1 MRDVTSENKS
11 KTGQETMAD
20 ANKDASAGDIG
31 HRIKSLRRSAGLSQ
45 ANLGSALGVTFQ
57 QVQKYESGRSKIAAD
72 KLHQIAQTMG
82 VDISYFYET
91 KPEGAVPDRTALSAS
106 AGTTAET
113 IFRDSFEKIRDPRAR
128 YLLSELARVIC
139 EIEAGK

>member
-1 MRDVTSENKS
+1 MTSKTKS
-11 KTGQETMAD
+11 KTGQDTMAD
-20 ANKDASAGDIG
+20 ANKDATAGDIG

-57 QVQKYESGRSKIAAD
+57 QVQKYESGRSRIAAD

-91 KPEGAVPDRTALSAS
+91 KPEGGPPDRATPTAS
-106 AGTTAET
+106 AATTADT
-113 IFRDSFEKIRDPRAR
+113 IFRESFEKIRDPRAR

>member
-1 MRDVTSENKS
+1 MKPVMKKTEQDVMTEL
-11 KTGQETMAD
+11 
-20 ANKDASAGDIG
+20 NKDGAAGEIG
-31 HRIKSLRRSAGLSQ
+31 HRIKSLRRSVGLSQ

-57 QVQKYESGRSKIAAD
+57 QVQKYESGRSRIAAD

-82 VDISYFYET
+82 VDINYFYET
-91 KPEGAVPDRTALSAS
+91 KSNGSSLEKRVNPPLATTSA
-106 AGTTAET
+106 E
-113 IFRDSFEKIRDPRAR
+113 EKIFKEAFDRIKDPRAR

>member
-1 MRDVTSENKS
+1 MKKIEQDVMAEPSRDNATRE
-11 KTGQETMAD
+11 
-20 ANKDASAGDIG
+20 IG
-31 HRIKSLRRSAGLSQ
+31 PRIKSLRRSAGLSQ

-57 QVQKYESGRSKIAAD
+57 QVQKYESGRSRIAAD

-82 VDISYFYET
+82 VDISYFYDT
-91 KPEGAVPDRTALSAS
+91 KPEGSAPEKGTPPAVGRAEDSIFKEAFDR
-106 AGTTAET
+106 
-113 IFRDSFEKIRDPRAR
+113 IKDPRAR

>member
-1 MRDVTSENKS
+1 MTEL
-11 KTGQETMAD
+11 
-20 ANKDASAGDIG
+20 NKDGTAGEIG
-31 HRIKSLRRSAGLSQ
+31 HRIKSLRRAVGLSQ
-45 ANLGSALGVTFQ
+45 ANLGNVLGVTFQ

-91 KPEGAVPDRTALSAS
+91 KAGGPSPEKRADPPVVVAS
-106 AGTTAET
+106 AEDR
-113 IFRDSFEKIRDPRAR
+113 IFKEAFDRIKDPRAR
-128 YLLSELARVIC
+128 YLLSELARVIG

>member
-1 MRDVTSENKS
+1 M
-11 KTGQETMAD
+11 MAD
-20 ANKDASAGDIG
+20 VSKDATTGDIG

-57 QVQKYESGRSKIAAD
+57 QVQKYESGRSRIAAD

-91 KPEGAVPDRTALSAS
+91 KPENGPADRTAPSAS
-106 AGTTAET
+106 AATTADA
-113 IFRDSFEKIRDPRAR
+113 IFRESFEKIRDPRAR